1 MPNMLRN
8 PASIYLV
15 KQPATKHN
23 QVSCNNCGLDNICL
37 PRGLSQT
44 EINDISEVVKAK
56 RVLQRGEFL
65 YHEGDNFKGI
75 LAIKSGSAKLVA
87 NDQHGNEHILNI
99 LLPGELLGFD
109 GLSDEKHSCAAIALE
124 TTSFCLLPADS
135 MDELFVNVPSLTREL
150 FRHTGEKMSEDKN
163 QLILS
168 KRPAEERLAYFL
180 ISLSERLKRRGF
192 SASEFKLS
200 LTRQEIGNHLGLA
213 LETVSR
219 LLKKFQDDEVIQV
232 QNRFITITNQAALK
246 KMLQEQD

>member
-1 MPNMLRN
+1 VSKL
-8 PASIYLV
+8 
-15 KQPATKHN
+15 N

-37 PRGLSQT
+37 PRGLSHE
-44 EINDISEVVKAK
+44 EIESISQIVKAK
-56 RVLQRGEFL
+56 KTLQRGEFI
-65 YHEGDNFKGI
+65 YHEGDSFRGI
-75 LAIKSGSAKLVA
+75 LAIKSGSAKLVGA
-87 NDQHGNEHILNI
+87 DQHGNEHILNI

-109 GLSDEKHSCAAIALE
+109 GLSTDKHSCAAIALE

-135 MDELFVNVPSLTREL
+135 MDDLFHNIPSLTREL
-150 FRHTGEKMSEDKN
+150 FRHSGEKMLEDKN

-200 LTRQEIGNHLGLA
+200 LSRQEIGNHLGLA

-219 LLKKFQDDEVIQV
+219 LLKKFQEDELIVV
-232 QNRFITITNQAALK
+232 QNRFITITDLTALK
-246 KMLQEQD
+246 NLLQVNDAGF

>member
-1 MPNMLRN
+1 MSKL
-8 PASIYLV
+8 
-15 KQPATKHN
+15 N

-37 PRGLSQT
+37 PRGLSHE
-44 EINDISEVVKAK
+44 EIESISQIVKAK
-56 RVLQRGEFL
+56 KTLQRGEFI
-65 YHEGDNFKGI
+65 YHEGDNFRGI
-75 LAIKSGSAKLVA
+75 LAIKSGSAKLVGA
-87 NDQHGNEHILNI
+87 DQHGNEHILNI

-109 GLSDEKHSCAAIALE
+109 GLSTDKHSCAAIALE

-135 MDELFVNVPSLTREL
+135 MDDLFHNIPSLTREL
-150 FRHTGEKMSEDKN
+150 FRHSGEKMLEDKN

-200 LTRQEIGNHLGLA
+200 LSRQEIGNHLGLA

-219 LLKKFQDDEVIQV
+219 LLKKFQEDELIVV
-232 QNRFITITNQAALK
+232 QNRFITITDLTALK
-246 KMLQEQD
+246 NLLQVNDSGF

>member
-1 MPNMLRN
+1 MSLSP
-8 PASIYLV
+8 
-15 KQPATKHN
+15 
-23 QVSCNNCGLDNICL
+23 VSCSNCSLDNICL

-44 EINDISEVVKAK
+44 EIDNISRVVKARK
-56 RVLQRGEFL
+56 TLQRGDFI
-65 YHEGDNFKGI
+65 YREGDHFKGI

-87 NDQHGNEHILNI
+87 NDNHGNEHILNI

-109 GLSDEKHSCAAIALE
+109 GFSDEKHACAAIALE
-124 TTSFCLLPADS
+124 TMTFCLLPADS
-135 MDELFVNVPSLTREL
+135 LEQLFQNLPGLTREL
-150 FRHTGEKMSEDKN
+150 FRHSGEKMQEDKN
-163 QLILS
+163 QLVLS

-219 LLKKFQDDEVIQV
+219 LLKKFQDHELILV
-232 QNRFITITNQAALK
+232 QNRFIQIRDIESLK
-246 KMLQEQD
+246 NLLQSND

>member
-1 MPNMLRN
+1 
-8 PASIYLV
+8 
-15 KQPATKHN
+15 
-23 QVSCNNCGLDNICL
+23 
-37 PRGLSQT
+37 
-44 EINDISEVVKAK
+44 
-56 RVLQRGEFL
+56 
-65 YHEGDNFKGI
+65 
-75 LAIKSGSAKLVA
+75 
-87 NDQHGNEHILNI
+87 
-99 LLPGELLGFD
+99 
-109 GLSDEKHSCAAIALE
+109 
-124 TTSFCLLPADS
+124 
-135 MDELFVNVPSLTREL
+135 
-150 FRHTGEKMSEDKN
+150 MSEDKN

>member
-1 MPNMLRN
+1 MLRN
-8 PASIYLV
+8 PASIYLI
-15 KQPATKHN
+15 KQPASKLN

-37 PRGLSQT
+37 PRGLSQ
-44 EINDISEVVKAK
+44 EDINNISQVVKARK
-56 RVLQRGEFL
+56 VLQRGEFI
-65 YHEGDNFKGI
+65 YHEGDNFRGI

-87 NDQHGNEHILNI
+87 SDQHGNEHILNI

-124 TTSFCLLPADS
+124 TTSFCLLPADN
-135 MDELFVNVPSLTREL
+135 MEELFQNVPTLTREL

-219 LLKKFQDDEVIQV
+219 LLKKFQDDNLIAV
-232 QNRFITITNQAALK
+232 QNRFITITDQHALK
-246 KMLQEQD
+246 RLLQVPE

>member
-1 MPNMLRN
+1 MSKL
-8 PASIYLV
+8 
-15 KQPATKHN
+15 N

-37 PRGLSQT
+37 PRGLSHQ
-44 EINDISEVVKAK
+44 EIESISQVVKAK
-56 RVLQRGEFL
+56 KTLQRGEFI
-65 YHEGDNFKGI
+65 YHEGDNFRGI
-75 LAIKSGSAKLVA
+75 LAIKSGSAKLVG

-109 GLSDEKHSCAAIALE
+109 GLSNDKHSCAAIALE

-135 MDELFVNVPSLTREL
+135 MDDLFQNIPSLTREL
-150 FRHTGEKMSEDKN
+150 FRHSGEKMLEDKN

-200 LTRQEIGNHLGLA
+200 LSRQEIGNHLGLA
-213 LETVSR
+213 IETVSR
-219 LLKKFQDDEVIQV
+219 LLKKFQEDQLIVV
-232 QNRFITITNQAALK
+232 QNRFITITDLAALK
-246 KMLQEQD
+246 KLLQVNDSEV

>member
-1 MPNMLRN
+1 MSKL
-8 PASIYLV
+8 
-15 KQPATKHN
+15 N

-37 PRGLSQT
+37 PRGLSHD
-44 EINDISEVVKAK
+44 EIESISQIIKAK
-56 RVLQRGEFL
+56 KTLQRGEFI
-65 YHEGDNFKGI
+65 YHEGDNFRGI
-75 LAIKSGSAKLVA
+75 LAIKSGSAKLVGA
-87 NDQHGNEHILNI
+87 DQHGNEHILNI

-109 GLSDEKHSCAAIALE
+109 GLSTDKHSCAAIALE

-135 MDELFVNVPSLTREL
+135 MDDLFHNIPSLTREL
-150 FRHTGEKMSEDKN
+150 FRHSGEKMLEDKN

-200 LTRQEIGNHLGLA
+200 LSRQEIGNHLGLA

-219 LLKKFQDDEVIQV
+219 LLKKFQEDEMIMV
-232 QNRFITITNQAALK
+232 QNRFITITDLTALK
-246 KMLQEQD
+246 NLLQVNDSGF